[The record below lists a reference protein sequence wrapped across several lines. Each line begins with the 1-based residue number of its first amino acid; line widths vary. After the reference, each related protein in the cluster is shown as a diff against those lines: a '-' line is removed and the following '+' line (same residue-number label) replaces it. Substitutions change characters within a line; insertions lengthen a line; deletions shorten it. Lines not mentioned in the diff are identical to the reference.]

1 MVVKL
6 VHILKIK
13 NTKINLTND
22 EIYMF
27 IDKINEIKLGSIAE
41 KTICNHFYFGQ
52 FFQIYLIMSKL
63 SYLISSIIKIVY
75 TIF

>member
-1 MVVKL
+1 ML
-6 VHILKIK
+6 
-13 NTKINLTND
+13 
-22 EIYMF
+22 